1 MKKLVTSIAFLTLF
15 GCASTDYSKL
25 ATGEASISNFKVS
38 EIHNLNAGQHTLDL
52 SFNYQIA
59 KYHNQPDLYNCS
71 VQFLALDG
79 TSFSVSSGRELPC
92 SLNKAAGEISLVLPT
107 ILDKTTFAS
116 KEQLASLKYPIEYFL
131 AIHQRTGKHTNRIIG
146 KTPVQVSEI
155 KL

>member
-38 EIHNLNAGQHTLDL
+38 EIHNL
-52 SFNYQIA
+52 
-59 KYHNQPDLYNCS
+59 YNCS

-92 SLNKAAGEISLVLPT
+92 NFNKAAGEISLVLPT

-131 AIHQRTGKHTNRIIG
+131 AIHQRTGKQLT
-146 KTPVQVSEI
+146 
-155 KL
+155 